1 MSCDRPIKGRSDKKF
16 CDDSCRNTYNNRL
29 YCYSIPVVRNINNIL
44 RRNRRILEDLLSGG
58 EKKMLVVERKKLIEK
73 GFHFEYI
80 TEQIQPDKNKEYY
93 YCYDYGYRSIDND
106 KVVAVKDT
114 RKKYK
119 PSSKQQSSY

>member
-1 MSCDRPIKGRSDKKF
+1 
-16 CDDSCRNTYNNRL
+16 L
-29 YCYSIPVVRNINNIL
+29 
-44 RRNRRILEDLLSGG
+44 GG

-80 TEQIQPDKNKEYY
+80 TEQIHPDKKKEYY

-106 KVVAVKDT
+106 KVMAVKDT

-119 PSSKQQSSY
+119 PYSKQ